1 MKTTITLS
9 VEFEMY
15 KQFKMECMRKNVKF
29 GEQLEKFMQGF
40 SNNHKINDFLTYEE
54 ISNPRIDTCIEEM
67 NNLILGMEA
76 KRALE
81 LVFKVDEWRT
91 RLIKK

>member
-1 MKTTITLS
+1 MKQNITLS
-9 VEFEMY
+9 VDSQMY
-15 KQFKMECMRKNVKF
+15 LNFRQECMRKNVKF

-40 SNNHKINDFLTYEE
+40 SNNQKINDFLTYEE

-67 NNLILGMEA
+67 NDLILGMEA

-81 LVFKVDEWRT
+81 LVYKVDEWRV